1 MLGTQIAGM
10 GMQALGS
17 VIGGAAQARAARK
30 QREIINTQKKD
41 NEAWYNRN
49 YYEDSTQRSD
59 AQRAMQMARD
69 AMKSRYNQA
78 QASGVVTGATDES
91 IAAQKAA
98 TNQVVSS
105 AASSIAATGDAR
117 KDSIDQQYLNTKSNL
132 AQQEA
137 ATWQKQGAAIGQ
149 AAQGVGQA
157 AGSFMESSGLF
168 TK

>member
-17 VIGGAAQARAARK
+17 IVGGAAMTQAARK
-30 QREIINTQKKD
+30 QREIIDTQKKD

-78 QASGVVTGATDES
+78 QASVVVTGATDES

-105 AASSIAATGDAR
+105 AASSIAATGDSR
-117 KDSIDQQYLNTKSNL
+117 KDSIDQQYLNTKANL

-137 ATWQKQGAAIGQ
+137 ETWKQQVSAIAQ
-149 AAQGVGQA
+149 AAQGVGN
-157 AGSFMESSGLF
+157 AGSKMFDL
-168 TK
+168 

>member
-17 VIGGAAQARAARK
+17 IIGGAAQARAARK
-30 QREIINTQKKD
+30 QRDIINTQKKD

-117 KDSIDQQYLNTKSNL
+117 KDSIDQQYLNTKANL

-137 ATWQKQGAAIGQ
+137 ETWKQQGAAIAQ
-149 AAQGVGQA
+149 AAQGVGN
-157 AGSFMESSGLF
+157 AGSKMFDL
-168 TK
+168 

>member
-1 MLGTQIAGM
+1 M

-17 VIGGAAQARAARK
+17 IVGGAAMAQAARK
-30 QREIINTQKKD
+30 QREIIDTQKKD

-105 AASSIAATGDAR
+105 AASSIAATGDSR
-117 KDSIDQQYLNTKSNL
+117 KDSIDQQYLNTKANL

-137 ATWQKQGAAIGQ
+137 ETWKQQGAAIAQ
-149 AAQGVGQA
+149 AAQGVGNT
-157 AGSFMESSGLF
+157 GSKMFDL
-168 TK
+168 

>member
-17 VIGGAAQARAARK
+17 IIGGAAQARAARK
-30 QREIINTQKKD
+30 QRAIIDKQKKD

-105 AASSIAATGDAR
+105 AASSIAATGDSR

-137 ATWQKQGAAIGQ
+137 ATWQKQGAAIAQ
-149 AAQGVGQA
+149 AAQGVGN
-157 AGSFMESSGLF
+157 AGAKMFDM
-168 TK
+168 

>member
-1 MLGTQIAGM
+1 MIGAAIGAGLKV
-10 GMQALGS
+10 AGS
-17 VIGGAAQARAARK
+17 IIGGAAQARAARK
-30 QREIINTQKKD
+30 QRAIIDKQKKD

-69 AMKSRYNQA
+69 AMKSRCNQA

-105 AASSIAATGDAR
+105 AASSIAATGDSR
-117 KDSIDQQYLNTKSNL
+117 KDSIDQQYLNTKANL

-137 ATWQKQGAAIGQ
+137 ETWKQQGAAIAQ
-149 AAQGVGQA
+149 AAQGVGN
-157 AGSFMESSGLF
+157 AGSKMFDL
-168 TK
+168 

>member
-1 MLGTQIAGM
+1 MIGAAIGAGLKV
-10 GMQALGS
+10 AGS
-17 VIGGAAQARAARK
+17 IIGGAAQARAARK
-30 QREIINTQKKD
+30 QRAIIDKQKKD

>member
-1 MLGTQIAGM
+1 MIGAAIGAGLKV
-10 GMQALGS
+10 AGS
-17 VIGGAAQARAARK
+17 IIGGAAQARAARK
-30 QREIINTQKKD
+30 QRAIIDKQKKD

-69 AMKSRYNQA
+69 AIKSRYNQA

-105 AASSIAATGDAR
+105 AASSIAATGDSR
-117 KDSIDQQYLNTKSNL
+117 KDSIDQQYLNTKANL

-137 ATWQKQGAAIGQ
+137 ETWKQQGAAIAQ
-149 AAQGVGQA
+149 AAQGVGN
-157 AGSFMESSGLF
+157 AGSKMFDL
-168 TK
+168 

>member
-1 MLGTQIAGM
+1 MIGAAIGAGLKV
-10 GMQALGS
+10 AGS
-17 VIGGAAQARAARK
+17 IIGGAAQARAARK
-30 QREIINTQKKD
+30 QRAIIDKQKKD

-105 AASSIAATGDAR
+105 AASSIATTGDAR

>member
-1 MLGTQIAGM
+1 MIGAAIGAGLKV
-10 GMQALGS
+10 AGS
-17 VIGGAAQARAARK
+17 IIGGAAQAQAARK
-30 QREIINTQKKD
+30 QREIIDTQKKD

-105 AASSIAATGDAR
+105 AASSIAATGDSR
-117 KDSIDQQYLNTKSNL
+117 KDSIDQQYLNTKANL

-137 ATWQKQGAAIGQ
+137 ETWKQQGAAIAQ
-149 AAQGVGQA
+149 AAQGVGN
-157 AGSFMESSGLF
+157 AGSKMFDL
-168 TK
+168 

>member
-17 VIGGAAQARAARK
+17 IIGGAAQARAARK
-30 QREIINTQKKD
+30 QRDIINTQKKD

-137 ATWQKQGAAIGQ
+137 ATWQQQGAAIAQ
-149 AAQGVGQA
+149 AAQGVGN
-157 AGSFMESSGLF
+157 AGAKMFDM
-168 TK
+168 

>member
-1 MLGTQIAGM
+1 M
-10 GMQALGS
+10 
-17 VIGGAAQARAARK
+17 AQAARK
-30 QREIINTQKKD
+30 QREIIDTQKKD

-78 QASGVVTGATDES
+78 QASGVVTGATAES

-105 AASSIAATGDAR
+105 AASSIAATGDSR
-117 KDSIDQQYLNTKSNL
+117 KDSIDQQYLNTKANL

-137 ATWQKQGAAIGQ
+137 ETWKQQGAAIAQ
-149 AAQGVGQA
+149 AAQGVGN
-157 AGSFMESSGLF
+157 AGSKMFDS
-168 TK
+168 

>member
-1 MLGTQIAGM
+1 MIGAAIGAGLKV
-10 GMQALGS
+10 AGS
-17 VIGGAAQARAARK
+17 IIGGAAQARAARK
-30 QREIINTQKKD
+30 QRAIIDKQKKD

-105 AASSIAATGDAR
+105 AASSIAATGDSR
-117 KDSIDQQYLNTKSNL
+117 KDSIDQQYLNTKANL

-137 ATWQKQGAAIGQ
+137 ETWKQQGAAIAQ
-149 AAQGVGQA
+149 AAQGVGN
-157 AGSFMESSGLF
+157 AGSKMFDL
-168 TK
+168 

>member
-117 KDSIDQQYLNTKSNL
+117 KDSIDQQYLNTKANL

-137 ATWQKQGAAIGQ
+137 ETWKQQGAAIAQ
-149 AAQGVGQA
+149 AAQGVGN
-157 AGSFMESSGLF
+157 AGSKMFDL
-168 TK
+168 

>member
-1 MLGTQIAGM
+1 MIGAAIGAGLKV
-10 GMQALGS
+10 AGS
-17 VIGGAAQARAARK
+17 IIGGAAQARAARK
-30 QREIINTQKKD
+30 QRAIIDKQKKD

-59 AQRAMQMARD
+59 AQRAMEMARD

-105 AASSIAATGDAR
+105 AASSIAATGDSR
-117 KDSIDQQYLNTKSNL
+117 KDSIDQQYLNTKANL

-137 ATWQKQGAAIGQ
+137 ETWKQQGAAIAQ
-149 AAQGVGQA
+149 AAQGVGN
-157 AGSFMESSGLF
+157 AGSKMFDL
-168 TK
+168 

>member
-17 VIGGAAQARAARK
+17 IVGGAAMAQAARK
-30 QREIINTQKKD
+30 QREIIDTQKKD

-105 AASSIAATGDAR
+105 AASSIAATGDSR
-117 KDSIDQQYLNTKSNL
+117 KDSIDQQYLNTKANL

-137 ATWQKQGAAIGQ
+137 ETWKQQGAAIAQ
-149 AAQGVGQA
+149 AAQGVGN
-157 AGSFMESSGLF
+157 AGSKMFDL
-168 TK
+168 

>member
-1 MLGTQIAGM
+1 MIGAAIGAGLKV
-10 GMQALGS
+10 AGS
-17 VIGGAAQARAARK
+17 IIGGAAQARAARK
-30 QREIINTQKKD
+30 QRAIIDKQKKD

-137 ATWQKQGAAIGQ
+137 ATWKQQGAAIAQ
-149 AAQGVGQA
+149 AAQGVGN
-157 AGSFMESSGLF
+157 AGSKMFDL
-168 TK
+168 

>member
-17 VIGGAAQARAARK
+17 VIGGAAMAQAARK
-30 QREIINTQKKD
+30 QREIIDTQKKD

-105 AASSIAATGDAR
+105 AASSIAATGDSR
-117 KDSIDQQYLNTKSNL
+117 KDSIDQQYLNTKANL

-137 ATWQKQGAAIGQ
+137 ETWKQQGAAIAQ
-149 AAQGVGQA
+149 AAQGVGN
-157 AGSFMESSGLF
+157 AGSKMFDL
-168 TK
+168 

>member
-1 MLGTQIAGM
+1 MIGAAIGAGLKV
-10 GMQALGS
+10 AGS
-17 VIGGAAQARAARK
+17 IIGGAAQARAARK
-30 QREIINTQKKD
+30 QRAIIDKQKKD

-149 AAQGVGQA
+149 AAQGVGN
-157 AGSFMESSGLF
+157 AGSKMFDL
-168 TK
+168 

>member
-17 VIGGAAQARAARK
+17 IVGGAAMAQAARK

-78 QASGVVTGATDES
+78 QTSGVVTGATDES

-137 ATWQKQGAAIGQ
+137 ETWKQQGAAIAQ
-149 AAQGVGQA
+149 AAQGVGN
-157 AGSFMESSGLF
+157 AGAKMFDL
-168 TK
+168 

>member
-1 MLGTQIAGM
+1 MIGAAIGAGLKV
-10 GMQALGS
+10 ADS
-17 VIGGAAQARAARK
+17 IIGGAAQARAARK
-30 QREIINTQKKD
+30 QRAIIDKQKKD

-105 AASSIAATGDAR
+105 AASSIAATGDSR
-117 KDSIDQQYLNTKSNL
+117 KDSIDQQYLNTKANL

-137 ATWQKQGAAIGQ
+137 ETWKQQGAAIAQ
-149 AAQGVGQA
+149 AAQGVGN
-157 AGSFMESSGLF
+157 AGSKMFDL
-168 TK
+168 

>member
-17 VIGGAAQARAARK
+17 IVGGAAQARAARK
-30 QREIINTQKKD
+30 QRAIIDKQKKD

>member
-17 VIGGAAQARAARK
+17 IVGGAAMAQAARK
-30 QREIINTQKKD
+30 QREIIDTQKKD

-137 ATWQKQGAAIGQ
+137 ETWKQQGAAIAQ
-149 AAQGVGQA
+149 AAQGVGN
-157 AGSFMESSGLF
+157 AGAKMFDL
-168 TK
+168 

>member
-1 MLGTQIAGM
+1 MIGAAIGAGLKV
-10 GMQALGS
+10 AGS
-17 VIGGAAQARAARK
+17 IIGGAAMTQAARK
-30 QREIINTQKKD
+30 QREIIDTQKKD

-117 KDSIDQQYLNTKSNL
+117 KDSIDQQYLNTKANL

-137 ATWQKQGAAIGQ
+137 ETWKQQGAAIAQ
-149 AAQGVGQA
+149 AAQGVGN
-157 AGSFMESSGLF
+157 AGSKMFDL
-168 TK
+168 

>member
-1 MLGTQIAGM
+1 MIGAAIGAGLKV
-10 GMQALGS
+10 AGS
-17 VIGGAAQARAARK
+17 IIGGAAMTQAARK
-30 QREIINTQKKD
+30 QREIIDTQKKD

-105 AASSIAATGDAR
+105 AASSIAATGDSR
-117 KDSIDQQYLNTKSNL
+117 KDSIDQQYLNTKANL

-137 ATWQKQGAAIGQ
+137 ETWKQQGAAIAQ
-149 AAQGVGQA
+149 AAQGVGN
-157 AGSFMESSGLF
+157 AGSKMFDL
-168 TK
+168 

>member
-10 GMQALGS
+10 RMQALGS
-17 VIGGAAQARAARK
+17 IVGGAAMTQAARK
-30 QREIINTQKKD
+30 QREIIDTQKKD

-137 ATWQKQGAAIGQ
+137 ETWKQQGAAIAQ
-149 AAQGVGQA
+149 AAQGVGN
-157 AGSFMESSGLF
+157 AGSKMFDL
-168 TK
+168 

>member
-1 MLGTQIAGM
+1 MIGAAIGAGLKV
-10 GMQALGS
+10 AGS
-17 VIGGAAQARAARK
+17 IIGGAAQARAARK
-30 QREIINTQKKD
+30 QREIIDTQKKD

-105 AASSIAATGDAR
+105 AASSIAATGDSR
-117 KDSIDQQYLNTKSNL
+117 KDSIDQQYLNTKANL

-137 ATWQKQGAAIGQ
+137 ETWKQQGAAIAQ
-149 AAQGVGQA
+149 AAQGVGN
-157 AGSFMESSGLF
+157 AGSKMFDL
-168 TK
+168 

>member
-17 VIGGAAQARAARK
+17 IVGGAAMAQAARK
-30 QREIINTQKKD
+30 QREIIDTQKKD

-105 AASSIAATGDAR
+105 AASSIAATGDSR
-117 KDSIDQQYLNTKSNL
+117 KDSIDQQYLNTKANL

-137 ATWQKQGAAIGQ
+137 ETWKQQVSAIAQ
-149 AAQGVGQA
+149 AAQGVGN
-157 AGSFMESSGLF
+157 AGSKMFDL
-168 TK
+168 